1 MSFKVGEKVVYPNHG
16 VGIVEQITH
25 NHLNG
30 RADHFYLIRILSNNL
45 RVTVPCLNADSVGLR
60 RTIRPSE
67 VSGVLKCLED
77 GCDDCIRDWKSRF
90 KQNSE
95 KMRTGSLYEVA
106 TVFKSLVALSGS
118 KVLSF
123 REKKML
129 ERSRALLV
137 AELACVRNV
146 SEPTIEQALAKSLGK
161 SKLRLPPAD

>member
-67 VSGVLKCLED
+67 VSGVLKCLEN

-106 TVFKSLVALSGS
+106 TVFKSLVALSGNQ
-118 KVLSF
+118 
-123 REKKML
+123 E
-129 ERSRALLV
+129 
-137 AELACVRNV
+137 
-146 SEPTIEQALAKSLGK
+146 
-161 SKLRLPPAD
+161 

>member
-16 VGIVEQITH
+16 VGVVEQITH
-25 NHLNG
+25 HLLNG
-30 RADHFYLIRILSNNL
+30 RADQFYLIRILSNGL
-45 RVTVPCLNADSVGLR
+45 RVTVPCTNADCVGLR
-60 RTIRPSE
+60 RTIKPSE
-67 VSGVLKCLED
+67 VPGVLRCLEN
-77 GCDDCIRDWKSRF
+77 GKPECIRDWKSRF

-106 TVFKSLVALSGS
+106 EVFKSLVALSTS

-146 SEPTIEQALAKSLGK
+146 SDSTIEQALAKALGK